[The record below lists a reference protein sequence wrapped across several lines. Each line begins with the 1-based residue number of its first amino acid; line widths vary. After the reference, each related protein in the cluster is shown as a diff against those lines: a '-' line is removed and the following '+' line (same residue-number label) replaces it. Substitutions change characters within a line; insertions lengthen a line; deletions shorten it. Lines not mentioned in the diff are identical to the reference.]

1 MVLVQLLLPL
11 SDNQGRPWPRDLFER
26 VRQELLEH
34 FGGVTAYARAPAK
47 GLWAEADHAVV
58 QDDIVVHEVMAPRL
72 DRAWWS
78 AYRRELERRFQ
89 QEALVIRA
97 QEAELL

>member
-11 SDNQGRPWPRDLFER
+11 SDNQGRPWPRELFEQ
-26 VRQELLEH
+26 VRQELLER
-34 FGGVTAYARAPAK
+34 FGGMTAYARAPAK
-47 GLWAEADHAVV
+47 GLWTEPDHAVV
-58 QDDIVVHEVMAPRL
+58 RDDIVVHEVMAERL
-72 DRAWWS
+72 DRDWWA

-97 QEAELL
+97 QEVELL